1 MSATNAMVA
10 AVLLR
15 FFDPWTGVEQT
26 DDARIGASWASHPDH
41 WPVPVGLAN
50 PLEKPPKRSLGQR
63 AANRLG
69 QLLPGRAGRWM
80 KRFNGL
86 GWEPTPRIVH
96 ARFLTWEE
104 PPAEYDPEAPS
115 PLFKVNQVGYLPWAP
130 KIVYMGA
137 WLGPHLGAWRP
148 HAPLAGWQLVDAQTG
163 EIVKDSAEP
172 PRGRVEDMETEEGV
186 PWTGE
191 ITYEMDFSDVTREGE
206 YFVRV
211 PGVGRSRTFKIW
223 GGAAEEAF
231 RVHMGGLY
239 QKRCGIAKEEPWTHW
254 TSGACHQDV
263 VRGTFPPGEGKL
275 SPSVS
280 WFEIIRHN
288 TDWDHA
294 ERLHL
299 VGGWHDAADYDRRPQ
314 HLGIVNDLCAVYL
327 MRPDNFPDG
336 QLRIPE
342 SSNGIPDILD
352 EAEWGLRHLLAG
364 QQEDGGVGTWVE
376 STRHP
381 SAEYLPEEDPLRYVL
396 SKATRGS
403 SLAYAAH
410 ASLLA
415 RCDERFKEKYLE
427 SAVRAWDF
435 AIAQTPHPEL
445 YVVKR
450 KDGWWHES
458 VEAVYWDEPKEP
470 SVPFFVKAALNLHAL
485 TGDERFLDALKE
497 EAIRLIEAQD
507 KNGWSWEPLWFSG
520 EMAAGPTPPFLDD
533 FFHGWKHRVLQ
544 KAGGM
549 LRQQKAWPYPLPW
562 MTPGESWVHTVGLG
576 NAHPLKRARW
586 LVAAHGMSGEA
597 RFLEGASLAN
607 DFHNGCNASGT
618 TMTSGLG
625 DAYPVAFLDIPSY
638 VDGIVEY
645 VPGITP
651 YRWVWHLPGNAVT
664 MVWRGNRAAAR
675 RWPIWRRWWN
685 LEGKSVAA
693 SEFTVSDTIGPAA
706 AVAGYLTQPSGL
718 PPPPQREPAENLRD
732 LEGYWAL
739 P

>member
-1 MSATNAMVA
+1 MSVTNAMVA

-26 DDARIGASWASHPDH
+26 DDPRIGASWASDPNH
-41 WPVPVGLAN
+41 WPVPVGLAD
-50 PLEKPPKRSLGQR
+50 PLEMPPKRTIAQR
-63 AANRLG
+63 TANRLS
-69 QLLPGRAGRWM
+69 QLLPGRPGRWL

-86 GWEPTPRIVH
+86 GWQPTPRIVH
-96 ARFLTWEE
+96 ARFRTWEE
-104 PPAEYDPEAPS
+104 PPPEYDPDAPS

-137 WLGPHLGAWRP
+137 WLGPELGAWRP
-148 HAPLAGWQLVDAQTG
+148 HGPLGGWQLVDAQTG
-163 EIVKDSAEP
+163 ETVKESTAP
-172 PRGRVEDMETEEGV
+172 PRGRVEDSLTDEEV

-191 ITYEMDFSDVTREGE
+191 YTYEMDFSEVDREGE

-211 PGVGRSRTFKIW
+211 PGVGRSRTFRIW
-223 GGAAEEAF
+223 AGAAEEAF

-280 WFEIIRHN
+280 WFDIIRHN
-288 TDWDHA
+288 TDWEHA
-294 ERLHL
+294 EHLQL

-314 HLGIVNDLCAVYL
+314 HLLIVNDLCAVYL
-327 MRPDNFPDG
+327 MRPDNFRDG

-376 STRHP
+376 STQHP
-381 SAEYLPEEDPLRYVL
+381 NAENPPEKDPLRYVL
-396 SKATRGS
+396 SRATRGS

-410 ASLLA
+410 ASLLV
-415 RCDERFKEKYLE
+415 RCDDRFREKYLE

-435 AIAQTPHPEL
+435 ALAQTPRPQL
-445 YVVKR
+445 FFVKR
-450 KDGWWHES
+450 KDGWCHES
-458 VEAVYWDEPKEP
+458 TEAVYWDEPKEL
-470 SVPFFVKAALNLHAL
+470 SVPFFVKAAVNLHAL
-485 TGDERFLDALKE
+485 TGDSRFLDALE
-497 EAIRLIEAQD
+497 TEAPRLIEAQD

-520 EMAAGPTPPFLDD
+520 EMAAGPTPPFLDE
-533 FFHGWKHRVLQ
+533 FFNAWKHRVLA

-562 MTPGESWVHTVGLG
+562 MTPGESWVHTIGLG
-576 NAHPLKRARW
+576 TAHPLKRARF
-586 LVAAHGMSGEA
+586 LVAAHGFSGET

-625 DAYPVAFLDIPSY
+625 EAYPVAFLDIPSY
-638 VDGIVEY
+638 VDGIPEY

-664 MVWRGNRAAAR
+664 MVWHGDRAAAR

-685 LEGKSVAA
+685 LEGKCVPA

-718 PPPPQREPAENLRD
+718 PPPPQREPVANLRD
-732 LEGYWAL
+732 LDGYWAL